1 MQKNYHL
8 LNNWPSIKFWSDKM
22 ASCTNQL
29 HPSIEGLKQVA
40 EFQIEKEYENKIRF
54 SKLTI

>member
-1 MQKNYHL
+1 
-8 LNNWPSIKFWSDKM
+8 M

-54 SKLTI
+54 SKLTISIPV